1 MCRVLCLCDRLQG
14 NVILPCMCIVSYIRL
29 CVPHTC
35 FMRWVPCAVFV
46 CSGSNPA
53 KIGATPTLTGLK
65 ATSYCPVCALYHKS
79 DFACPT
85 HVSCAGC
92 RVLCAVFVCA
102 GSNPAKTGATPHLDQ
117 PQGNVI
123 LPCMCIVS

>member
-53 KIGATPTLTGLK
+53 KIGATPH
-65 ATSYCPVCALYHKS
+65 P
-79 DFACPT
+79 D
-85 HVSCAGC
+85 
-92 RVLCAVFVCA
+92 R
-102 GSNPAKTGATPHLDQ
+102 
-117 PQGNVI
+117 PQGNVM
-123 LPCMCIVS
+123 LKVKDWPPEDDFKAVMDRHNRVGLERVCVCACTRVCLCCWCACV